1 VKLFD
6 LQRSPNCRRVRVLA
20 RELALPLEL
29 VPTDFASMKQAEY
42 LARNPAGK
50 VPTLVDDD
58 GFVLWE
64 SGAILAH
71 LADKKPAAGL
81 FPAEAH
87 ARADVLRW
95 LFLLATH
102 VQPWLSLLGQER
114 LIKARSGL
122 PAEPAFIVLAE
133 RELARFLP
141 ILDAQLADREYLAG
155 GYSIADIAT
164 GCSLE
169 DCEARGVELA
179 QYAHLTAWRER
190 LRQRPAWA
198 D

>member
-1 VKLFD
+1 MKLFD
-6 LQRSPNCRRVRVLA
+6 LQASPNCRRVRVLA
-20 RELALPLEL
+20 RELGLPLEL
-29 VPTDFASMKQAEY
+29 VATDFGSMKQPEY
-42 LARNPAGK
+42 LAHNPSGK

-71 LADKKPAAGL
+71 LADRKPELCL
-81 FPAEAH
+81 FPADAH
-87 ARADVLRW
+87 ERADVLRW
-95 LFLLATH
+95 LFFLATH

-114 LIKARSGL
+114 LIKARAGL
-122 PAEPAFIVLAE
+122 AAEPAFIALAE

-141 ILDAQLADREYLAG
+141 ILDAQLAGRQYLTG
-155 GYSIADIAT
+155 RYSIADIAS
-164 GCSLE
+164 GCSFE
-169 DCEARGVELA
+169 GCEARGVTLA
-179 QYAHLTAWRER
+179 PYAHLTAWRER